1 MFRLYMSLMIF
12 ICFLDKSQT
21 FSFSI
26 PQSCECRGSRG
37 WKKSV
42 IDAYSSKASLPSL
55 PSLPAHT
62 PAYQP
67 VEQNRKGQKLRAA
80 TAEPNANVNE
90 LKLMHRFFY
99 FARLAP
105 QSAARRGGAA
115 STAAAAASN
124 CIRLVQ
130 LHQLPRASSSTLPPP
145 PYSQRRALLHSAN
158 HPPPPLKYP
167 LRSLLVY
174 GSRSLH
180 TAHCT
185 PACTLHCFPKLSSF
199 YTPQSTGALYQSKSD
214 GSTSATRNR
223 RTVGPCRKNPP
234 KNEIPKIFEID
245 ESYFSLQHFD
255 KL

>member
-1 MFRLYMSLMIF
+1 MIF
-12 ICFLDKSQT
+12 ICLLDKSQT

-26 PQSCECRGSRG
+26 PQSCECSGSRG

-42 IDAYSSKASLPSL
+42 IDAYSSKASQPASL

-67 VEQNRKGQKLRAA
+67 VEQNRKGQKLRAT

-99 FARLAP
+99 FARHAP
-105 QSAARRGGAA
+105 QSAAGRGAA
-115 STAAAAASN
+115 STAAAASN

-145 PYSQRRALLHSAN
+145 PYSQRRRALPHSAN

-174 GSRSLH
+174 SSRSLH

-199 YTPQSTGALYQSKSD
+199 YTPQSTGALL
-214 GSTSATRNR
+214 
-223 RTVGPCRKNPP
+223 
-234 KNEIPKIFEID
+234 E
-245 ESYFSLQHFD
+245 
-255 KL
+255 

>member
-12 ICFLDKSQT
+12 IRILDKSQT

-42 IDAYSSKASLPSL
+42 IDAYSSKASLTSLPRL

-62 PAYQP
+62 SALPAGWAESKG
-67 VEQNRKGQKLRAA
+67 VE
-80 TAEPNANVNE
+80 TASYYCREPNANVNE

-99 FARLAP
+99 FARHAP
-105 QSAARRGGAA
+105 QSAAGRGAA

-199 YTPQSTGALYQSKSD
+199 YTPQSTGALY
-214 GSTSATRNR
+214 
-223 RTVGPCRKNPP
+223 
-234 KNEIPKIFEID
+234 
-245 ESYFSLQHFD
+245 
-255 KL
+255 

>member
-42 IDAYSSKASLPSL
+42 IDAYSSKASLTSLPRL

-62 PAYQP
+62 SALPAGWAESKG
-67 VEQNRKGQKLRAA
+67 VE
-80 TAEPNANVNE
+80 TASYYCREPNANVNE

-99 FARLAP
+99 FARHAP
-105 QSAARRGGAA
+105 QSAAGRGAA
-115 STAAAAASN
+115 STAAAASN

-145 PYSQRRALLHSAN
+145 PRPAALCKPSTPTPQI
-158 HPPPPLKYP
+158 PP
-167 LRSLLVY
+167 SLTFSVWQQKPT
-174 GSRSLH
+174 H
-180 TAHCT
+180 
-185 PACTLHCFPKLSSF
+185 CTLHPRLHPALLS
-199 YTPQSTGALYQSKSD
+199 
-214 GSTSATRNR
+214 
-223 RTVGPCRKNPP
+223 
-234 KNEIPKIFEID
+234 
-245 ESYFSLQHFD
+245 
-255 KL
+255 